1 MVASSSDDIV
11 YSNLFT
17 GVHGNYLRGSIVAQG
32 LDPANLP
39 VSDPSK
45 MNFEEMSGGSK
56 AWKDVWG
63 AGQGVGAI
71 KEVPAASALVDRLV
85 SEFEEAAAELARR
98 PRGRW

>member
-1 MVASSSDDIV
+1 
-11 YSNLFT
+11 
-17 GVHGNYLRGSIVAQG
+17 
-32 LDPANLP
+32 
-39 VSDPSK
+39 

-85 SEFEEAAAELARR
+85 SEFEEAAADLARQ